1 MQEFVGNFAKNEDY
15 VTLSVRD
22 PLDPQDYAL
31 MAALQANPRARAT
44 QLGAAV
50 GLSAPS
56 VSARLRRLIDGGVL
70 EVVGIVNDRALAR
83 SYTAIALM
91 RGMKSDVLPTWR
103 DRQGLVFAAQSL
115 GTWDGLVCMIGRD
128 PAALEPDLDELRGMA
143 NVVEVH
149 AVLSIAVTGV
159 ATADPLP
166 IRDATDRDIAC
177 LLSADARTSFTRIAH
192 ELDIPEST
200 ARVRAQRLLDGHV
213 VTPIVLPN
221 PAVFGLIGGALGI
234 EASGPAA
241 DLGSALRLIPGV
253 ITALRLQGRFA
264 AAVEI
269 VAPDSGAIVGIRDAI
284 AQLDGV
290 RSVEVMTYGDRVIGR
305 WPLPD
310 FR

>member
-1 MQEFVGNFAKNEDY
+1 MSAA
-15 VTLSVRD
+15 RPD

-31 MAALQANPRARAT
+31 MAALQAAPRARAT

-56 VSARLRRLIDGGVL
+56 VSSRLRRLIDGGVL
-70 EVVGIVNDRALAR
+70 EVVGIVNDRALDR
-83 SYTAIALM
+83 SHTAVALM
-91 RGMKSDVLPTWR
+91 RGMTSDFLPSWR
-103 DRQGLVFAAQSL
+103 DRHGLVFAAQSL
-115 GTWDGLVCMIGRD
+115 GAWDGLACIIGPE
-128 PAALEPDLDELRGMA
+128 PASLEPDLDDLRA
-143 NVVEVH
+143 LASVVEVH
-149 AVLSIAVTGV
+149 AVLSITVTGLPM
-159 ATADPLP
+159 ADPVP
-166 IRDATDRDIAC
+166 IRDEMDRDIAC
-177 LLSADARTSFTRIAH
+177 LLSADARTSFTQIAS

-213 VTPIVLPN
+213 VTPIVIPN
-221 PAVFGLIGGALGI
+221 PAVFGLIGGAVGI

-241 DLGSALRLIPGV
+241 DLAVALQHIPGV
-253 ITALRLQGRFA
+253 ITVLRLQGRFA

-305 WPLPD
+305 WPLPHLS
-310 FR
+310 